1 MTVRELINALLDMKM
16 DAEVLLKTADVS
28 RPDCSGVVF
37 HIDKVYGRNYPT
49 IEFEDWRDG
58 IGGRKIKEC
67 NT

>member
-16 DAEVLLKTADVS
+16 DAEVILKTADAS

-37 HIDKVYGRNYPT
+37 HINSVYGRNYPT

-58 IGGRKIKEC
+58 TDERKVKP
-67 NT
+67 